1 MILGGGKARAIE
13 RYPVLRW
20 YAEVFSDYLAE
31 PDARLM
37 IIGYGFRDEHINAAL
52 TQAIDKGLKIFLVDR
67 LGADVAAATNPLP
80 KSAIGYK
87 RIALEE
93 SLQKALIGASRR
105 PLSSTFA
112 RDEVERQKIEH
123 FFLG

>member
-1 MILGGGKARAIE
+1 
-13 RYPVLRW
+13 
-20 YAEVFSDYLAE
+20 
-31 PDARLM
+31 M

-52 TQAIDKGLKIFLVDR
+52 TQAIDKGLEIFVIDQ
-67 LGADVAAATNPLP
+67 LGADVAAASNPLP

-87 RIALEE
+87 RTALEE

-112 RDEVERQKIEH
+112 SDEVERQKIER
-123 FFLG
+123 FFIV